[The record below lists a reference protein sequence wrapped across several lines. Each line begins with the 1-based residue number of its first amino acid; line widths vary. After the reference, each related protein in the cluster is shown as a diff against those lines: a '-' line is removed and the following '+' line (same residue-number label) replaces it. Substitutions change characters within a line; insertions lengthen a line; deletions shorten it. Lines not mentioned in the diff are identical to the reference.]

1 MKHVKRETF
10 IKTFAFNLRWGQ
22 LLERERSKVGISRET
37 LAATFGLDPQQ
48 VGRWETGFGSPI
60 ASLFYQIIVHLGPEA
75 YRSAAELW
83 FAVQAEQYFAQK
95 AGATRALQVERRPG
109 YLALGA
115 IKDRYKDL
123 AA

>member
-1 MKHVKRETF
+1 MNK
-10 IKTFAFNLRWGQ
+10 IKQNPFSKDFAFNLRWGQ
-22 LLERERSKVGISRET
+22 LLERERSKVGISREA

-60 ASLFYQIIVHLGPEA
+60 ARLFYQIIVYLGPEA
-75 YRSAAELW
+75 YRNAEELW
-83 FAVQAEQYFAQK
+83 LAVQVEQYSARK
-95 AGATRALQVERRPG
+95 AEATEHPQVEQRPN